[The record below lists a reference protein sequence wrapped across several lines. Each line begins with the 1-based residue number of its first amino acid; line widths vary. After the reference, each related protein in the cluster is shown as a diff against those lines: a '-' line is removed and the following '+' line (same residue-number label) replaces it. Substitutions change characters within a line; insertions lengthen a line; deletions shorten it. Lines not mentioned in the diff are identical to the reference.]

1 MELTQID
8 RIRRM
13 EELFDKSVE
22 TIRQL
27 EQAMQDFAAAQSAID
42 ELEAYYASPVWL
54 ADFEADEA
62 GILPADLKRG
72 VLAEDGL
79 YNLLDRYEQMR
90 RALGAESQNEMSRQ
104 V

>member
-13 EELFDKSVE
+13 EVLFDKSLE
-22 TIRQL
+22 AIQQL
-27 EQAMQDFAAAQSAID
+27 EQAMQDFASAQSAID
-42 ELEAYYASPVWL
+42 ELEAYYASPEWL

-79 YNLLDRYEQMR
+79 YNLLDEYEQLKR
-90 RALGAESQNEMSRQ
+90 DFGVESQNEIF
-104 V
+104 

>member
-1 MELTQID
+1 MDMELTQID

-13 EELFDKSVE
+13 EVLFDKSLE
-22 TIRQL
+22 AIQQL
-27 EQAMQDFAAAQSAID
+27 EQAMQDFASAQSAID
-42 ELEAYYASPVWL
+42 ELEAYYASPEWL

-79 YNLLDRYEQMR
+79 YNLLDEYEQLKR
-90 RALGAESQNEMSRQ
+90 DFGVESQNEIF
-104 V
+104 

>member
-1 MELTQID
+1 MDMELTQID

-13 EELFDKSVE
+13 EVLFDKSLE
-22 TIRQL
+22 AIHQL
-27 EQAMQDFAAAQSAID
+27 EQAMQDFASAQSAID
-42 ELEAYYASPVWL
+42 ELEAYYASPEWL

-79 YNLLDRYEQMR
+79 YNLLDEYEQLKR
-90 RALGAESQNEMSRQ
+90 DFGVESQNEIL
-104 V
+104 